1 MNGRPQEAQSTTSS
15 DSINLKDLDVL
26 DFPKW
31 YSEDV
36 EKGKFKDLLNR
47 IQGKRSRYEDY
58 LISQL
63 RATYMDLEGD
73 LRTLIPEYAGVTSA
87 EERKNLNEI
96 GKYIVNLLRAAKG
109 ILENQKL
116 GKRRMLIASTIL
128 YEVEECLIWI
138 TPPPLALAQI
148 TALKSRIDQL
158 KSSEKD
164 KEKYGSMLDD
174 CEKILDEK
182 KENFEG
188 ISKSATEYYRA
199 RLEEIVRFVNTET
212 LKETI
217 NTGLQIERLRT
228 LRYWGIVLL
237 SSLIIIFP
245 TISDPN
251 KWVSPGMNVSLG
263 MNITTIDAG
272 PVFGT
277 KILAVALM
285 VAICLSIIGGLGG
298 FLSGLLQVRGSKTD
312 LGDFEM
318 RVLLFQLRPILGAI
332 AALILA
338 ALMSR
343 GVLDDVIN
351 GNGFGSYVMVAFVS
365 GFSER
370 YFINLLKLNTGEHA
384 IEPILEPAQED
395 EQNKNGNG
403 IKPKGDGE

>member
-31 YSEDV
+31 YSEDL

-87 EERKNLNEI
+87 EERKNLNDI

-148 TALKSRIDQL
+148 TALKLRIDQL

-188 ISKSATEYYRA
+188 ISKSTTEYYRA

-217 NTGLQIERLRT
+217 NIGLQIERLRT

-237 SSLIIIFP
+237 FSLIFIFP
-245 TISDPN
+245 TISDQN
-251 KWVSPGMNVSLG
+251 KWISDG
-263 MNITTIDAG
+263 MNIITINALPFLSKG
-272 PVFGT
+272 M
-277 KILAVALM
+277 LVALV
-285 VAICLSIIGGLGG
+285 VAVCMSIIGGLGG

-318 RVLLFQLRPILGAI
+318 RVLLFHLRPILGAI

-338 ALMSR
+338 ALISR

-351 GNGFGSYVMVAFVS
+351 GNGFGSYIMVAFVS

-370 YFINLLKLNTGEHA
+370 YFIKLLKLNTEEYA
-384 IEPILEPAQED
+384 SEAQLIPAQEE
-395 EQNKNGNG
+395 EQSKNGNG
-403 IKPKGDGE
+403 TKTKWDGE

>member
-31 YSEDV
+31 YSEDL

-96 GKYIVNLLRAAKG
+96 GKYIVHLLSAAKG

-182 KENFEG
+182 KDNFEG
-188 ISKSATEYYRA
+188 ISKPTTEYYRA

-212 LKETI
+212 LRETI

-228 LRYWGIVLL
+228 LRYWGMVLL
-237 SSLIIIFP
+237 FSLIFIFP
-245 TISDPN
+245 TISDQN
-251 KWVSPGMNVSLG
+251 KWVSPGMNIITINALPFLSNG
-263 MNITTIDAG
+263 M
-272 PVFGT
+272 
-277 KILAVALM
+277 LVALV
-285 VAICLSIIGGLGG
+285 VAVCLSIIGGLGG
-298 FLSGLLQVRGSKTD
+298 FLSGLLQVRASKTD

-318 RVLLFQLRPILGAI
+318 RVLLFHLRPILGAI
-332 AALILA
+332 AALILS
-338 ALMSR
+338 ALISR

-351 GNGFGSYVMVAFVS
+351 GNGFGSYIMVAFVS

-370 YFINLLKLNTGEHA
+370 YFIKLLKLNTEEYA
-384 IEPILEPAQED
+384 SEAQLIPAQEV
-395 EQNKNGNG
+395 EQSKNGNG
-403 IKPKGDGE
+403 TKPKSDVE

>member
-31 YSEDV
+31 YSEDL

-96 GKYIVNLLRAAKG
+96 GKYIVHLLSAAKG

-182 KENFEG
+182 RENFEG
-188 ISKSATEYYRA
+188 ISKSTTEYYRA

-212 LKETI
+212 LRETI

-228 LRYWGIVLL
+228 LRYWGMVLL
-237 SSLIIIFP
+237 FSLIFIFP
-245 TISDPN
+245 IISDQN
-251 KWVSPGMNVSLG
+251 KWISEG
-263 MNITTIDAG
+263 MNIITINALPFLSNG
-272 PVFGT
+272 M
-277 KILAVALM
+277 LVALV
-285 VAICLSIIGGLGG
+285 VAVCLSIIGGLGG
-298 FLSGLLQVRGSKTD
+298 FLSGLLQVRASKTD

-318 RVLLFQLRPILGAI
+318 RVLLFHLRPILGAI

-351 GNGFGSYVMVAFVS
+351 GNGFGSYIMVAFVS

-370 YFINLLKLNTGEHA
+370 YFIKLLKLNTEEYA
-384 IEPILEPAQED
+384 SEAQLIPAQEE
-395 EQNKNGNG
+395 EQSKNGNG
-403 IKPKGDGE
+403 TKPKSDVE

>member
-31 YSEDV
+31 YSEDL

-96 GKYIVNLLRAAKG
+96 GKYIVHLLSAAKG

-188 ISKSATEYYRA
+188 ISKSTTEYYRA

-212 LKETI
+212 LRETI

-228 LRYWGIVLL
+228 LRYWGMVLL
-237 SSLIIIFP
+237 FSLIFIFP
-245 TISDPN
+245 IISDQN
-251 KWVSPGMNVSLG
+251 KWISEG
-263 MNITTIDAG
+263 MNIITINALPFLSNG
-272 PVFGT
+272 M
-277 KILAVALM
+277 LVALV
-285 VAICLSIIGGLGG
+285 VAVCLSIIGGLGG
-298 FLSGLLQVRGSKTD
+298 FLSGLLQVRASKTD

-318 RVLLFQLRPILGAI
+318 RVLLFHLRPILGAI

-351 GNGFGSYVMVAFVS
+351 GNGFGSYIMVAFVS

-370 YFINLLKLNTGEHA
+370 YFIKLLKLNTEEYA
-384 IEPILEPAQED
+384 SEAQLIPAQEE
-395 EQNKNGNG
+395 EQSKNGNG
-403 IKPKGDGE
+403 TKPKSDVE